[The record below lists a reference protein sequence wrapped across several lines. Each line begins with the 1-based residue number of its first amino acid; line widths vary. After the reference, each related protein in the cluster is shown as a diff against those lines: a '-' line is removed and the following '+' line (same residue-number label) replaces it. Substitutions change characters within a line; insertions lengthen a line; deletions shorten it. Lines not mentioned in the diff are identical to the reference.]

1 MLLDPFG
8 IRTFSLITK
17 YWTVSDKNNLALH
30 LTGYLLLNRLI
41 WVGVGLAI
49 FIFAGVRF
57 SFSERS
63 KKVKK
68 SKEVE
73 SASPAVVV
81 AANPAF
87 EFGWSAKLAQF
98 VGATRTELSGLVKS
112 VSFIVIATATL
123 LNCIPSLALNASEGY
138 GNGTYPV
145 TYWILELIQGS
156 MYAFLIGIGYIIGP
170 EYASVNVAGGIL
182 AWWVL
187 IPLLLFFDP
196 DFATRLGGIDK
207 VSGATASFTIWYNV
221 VRPLA
226 VGMMLVAAVRTLFSM
241 RAMLVESLRG
251 AWNASRH
258 SGAPVKL
265 DPTEQDIPPQW
276 VIGISV
282 VLTIALAGIYH
293 SFTKEWPSAI
303 AAAIVMAFAGFVL
316 SAVGGYLG
324 GLVGVSN
331 QPTSGLTLSALVLAA
346 LVMISMGVHGPEG
359 VAAVL
364 GVAGVVCVAVSTSG
378 SLLQDLKAGHLLGGT
393 PWKMQVVEIIAVVV
407 LSFFLLGPIIAL
419 HEANLATGGIGG
431 RDLPAPQ
438 AGLMAQLA
446 VGIVNGEM
454 AWGLLGAGAALG
466 VALILCGAKAPM
478 LIAVGMYLPFDT
490 SAAIFAGGAIQW
502 LAQKF
507 LKGATVESKAKAEE
521 TGTLLAS
528 GLIAGEAI
536 AGIILAVTF
545 LAGLPYIAKPGL
557 NATIEGWLSLVAF
570 LGLAAL
576 LIGFPAR
583 DAKRQ

>member
-1 MLLDPFG
+1 ML
-8 IRTFSLITK
+8 
-17 YWTVSDKNNLALH
+17 AA
-30 LTGYLLLNRLI
+30 
-41 WVGVGLAI
+41 AI
-49 FIFAGVRF
+49 
-57 SFSERS
+57 
-63 KKVKK
+63 K
-68 SKEVE
+68 
-73 SASPAVVV
+73 
-81 AANPAF
+81 
-87 EFGWSAKLAQF
+87 
-98 VGATRTELSGLVKS
+98 
-112 VSFIVIATATL
+112 
-123 LNCIPSLALNASEGY
+123 
-138 GNGTYPV
+138 
-145 TYWILELIQGS
+145 
-156 MYAFLIGIGYIIGP
+156 
-170 EYASVNVAGGIL
+170 
-182 AWWVL
+182 
-187 IPLLLFFDP
+187 
-196 DFATRLGGIDK
+196 
-207 VSGATASFTIWYNV
+207 
-221 VRPLA
+221 
-226 VGMMLVAAVRTLFSM
+226 TLFGM
-241 RAMLVESLRG
+241 RGTLVESLRG
-251 AWNASRH
+251 AWNASR
-258 SGAPVKL
+258 SSSVAVVT
-265 DPTEQDIPPQW
+265 DSTDQDIPPQW

-346 LVMISMGVHGPEG
+346 LVMLSMGVHGPEG

-393 PWKMQVVEIIAVVV
+393 PWKMQVVEIIAVIV

-419 HEANLATGGIGG
+419 HQANLATGGIGG

-446 VGIVNGEM
+446 VGIVNGDM
-454 AWGLLGAGAALG
+454 AWGLLGAGAALC

-502 LAQKF
+502 LARKF
-507 LKGATVESKAKAEE
+507 QEGATAQGLAKAEE

-536 AGIILAVTF
+536 AGILLAVTF
-545 LAGLPYIAKPGL
+545 LAGIPYIAKPGL
-557 NATIEGWLSLVAF
+557 NATIEGWLSLAAF
-570 LGLAAL
+570 CGLVGL
-576 LIGFPAR
+576 LVGLPLRHAR
-583 DAKRQ
+583 RQN